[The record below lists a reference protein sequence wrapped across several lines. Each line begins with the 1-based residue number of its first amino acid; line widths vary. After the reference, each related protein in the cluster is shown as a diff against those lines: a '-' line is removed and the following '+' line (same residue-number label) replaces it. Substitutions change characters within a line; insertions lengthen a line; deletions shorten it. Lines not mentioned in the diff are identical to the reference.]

1 MISRR
6 FSKRDANHTKIV
18 RALRAAGRYVLELH
32 ALGGNAPDILV
43 AFPGGII
50 LMEIKA
56 DGGKLTPGQEMYH
69 ATWRG
74 PPGSLAVVRT
84 ERQALALTGA

>member
-6 FSKRDANHTKIV
+6 FSKRDANHTAIV
-18 RALRAAGRYVLELH
+18 RALRAAGRQVIELH

-43 AFPGGII
+43 SWPGGML
-50 LMEIKA
+50 LMEVKA
-56 DGGKLTPGQEMYH
+56 GKGKLTPGQETFH

-74 PPGSLAVVRT
+74 PRGSLVVVRT
-84 ERQALALTGA
+84 ERQALEYTGA